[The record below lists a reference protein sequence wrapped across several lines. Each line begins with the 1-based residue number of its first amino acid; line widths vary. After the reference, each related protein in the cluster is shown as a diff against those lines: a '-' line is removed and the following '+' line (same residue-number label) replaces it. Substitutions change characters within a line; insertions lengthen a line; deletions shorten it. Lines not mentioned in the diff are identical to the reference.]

1 MNAAFF
7 DAVRATLFDG
17 KLTQHQVDVLNHILS
32 SWENYGDGDER
43 KLAYILAT
51 AFHETG
57 RFRWLKEIW
66 GPTAAQ
72 KRYEGRADLGNTMPG
87 DGMRFMGRGLVHI
100 TGRRNYA
107 DWSKRLGVDLL
118 ANPELAERLDIAAR
132 ILVQGMMLGTFT
144 GKKLSDY
151 VNGKA
156 DYVEARR
163 VVNGTDRSVMIAG
176 YAAKFEQA
184 LEQAEFAIEPPNR
197 QPDDPG
203 IEPEPATDPG
213 GNVGFGV
220 KLIFFAAA
228 LGAAFLVVNFLI
240 H

>member
-17 KLTQHQVDVLNHILS
+17 KLAQHQVDVLNHILS
-32 SWENYGDGDER
+32 AWEKYGDGDPR

-57 RFRWLKEIW
+57 RFRWLREIW

-72 KRYEGRADLGNTMPG
+72 KRYEGRADLGNSQPG
-87 DGMRFMGRGLVHI
+87 DGQRFMGRGLVHI
-100 TGRRNYA
+100 TGRQNYA
-107 DWSKRLGVDLL
+107 DWSKRLGIDLVG
-118 ANPELAERLDIAAR
+118 NPALAERLDIAAR

-144 GKKLSDY
+144 GRKLADY
-151 VNGKA
+151 ITPARA

-184 LEQAEFAIEPPNR
+184 LKKAAPKNPTPIPS
-197 QPDDPG
+197 DPG
-203 IEPEPATDPG
+203 VDTPADRPKV
-213 GNVGFGV
+213 NWPAI
-220 KLIFFAAA
+220 IFLAAAA
-228 LGAAFLVVNFLI
+228 LAAFLILPRI
-240 H
+240 LG